1 MMSELL
7 DNFFKGTVSSAIS
20 KTLTAPIEL
29 WRIQR
34 QNHFIPN
41 STLKD
46 VIKKEGIRYLWKGNY
61 VNLVKGTPQYTL
73 NYMIF
78 KEINKSIQ
86 NPLIS
91 GAASG
96 CISMSLI
103 YPLETTRSYISLQMN
118 KNKYNGII
126 DVLRKTPIRNLYGG
140 LGTSI
145 MGFGSFSGFLFY
157 FQDKVK
163 KYNTHYPFLNGGLA
177 SIMAL
182 SITYPTDLLRRRLQ
196 LQGYDPT
203 VPKYNGF
210 TDAIKKIYKTEGGIP
225 AFYRGLHANYVKS
238 FAQWSIYF
246 YIIDNMKMR

>member
-1 MMSELL
+1 MISELL
-7 DNFFKGTVSSAIS
+7 DNFFKGTISSAAS
-20 KTLTAPIEL
+20 KTFTAPIEL

-46 VIKKEGIRYLWKGNY
+46 VIQKEGIRHLWKGNY
-61 VNLVKGTPQYTL
+61 INLVRGTPQYTL

-78 KEINKSIQ
+78 KEINKSME
-86 NPLIS
+86 NKLVS
-91 GAASG
+91 GATSG
-96 CISMSLI
+96 SISMALI
-103 YPLETTRSYISLQMN
+103 YPLETTRSYLSLQTN
-118 KNKYNGII
+118 KNKYKGIS

-145 MGFGSFSGFLFY
+145 LGFGSFSGCLFY
-157 FQDKVK
+157 FQDIVK
-163 KYNTHYPFLNGGLA
+163 KYNTQYPILNGGLA
-177 SIMAL
+177 SVMAL
-182 SITYPTDLLRRRLQ
+182 TITYPTDLLRRRLQ
-196 LQGYDPT
+196 LQDYDPT

-210 TDAIKKIYKTEGGIP
+210 IDAIKKIYKTEGGIP